1 MTRKTAVTLA
11 ITGAA
16 ALAGAAPVVGQMA
29 MPGHDGQAAAAASA
43 VTINDRGYDPSTIV
57 VAPGGQVAWTNRG
70 AMPHTVTSDTGAFD
84 SGTLM
89 PKAGFDIAAPA
100 AVGTYAYHCTFHA
113 YMHGTVVVST
123 LTLQGPRKAV
133 VFDKAATLHGAVPG
147 GAPGTP
153 VSLQSLRAGTWTPI
167 AATALAADGS
177 FHVRVAHVKKNTTMR
192 AQVGAEIS
200 PSVDVLVS
208 AKVTLKRAP
217 HRTIK
222 VTVRPAKA
230 GVAKLQRLN
239 TDTFRW
245 INVRTVRITKA
256 GRASVKVPT
265 KAGIYRVEL
274 AKTTTMA
281 AADSSSL
288 RYR

>member
-1 MTRKTAVTLA
+1 MTRRTAVTLA

-29 MPGHDGQAAAAASA
+29 MPEHAGQTALAPT
-43 VTINDRGYDPSTIV
+43 VTINDSGYAPSTIV

-84 SGTLM
+84 SGTLV
-89 PKAGFDIAAPA
+89 PKARFDLAAPA
-100 AVGTYAYHCTFHA
+100 VTGTYAYHCTFHA
-113 YMHGTVVVST
+113 FMHGTLVVST
-123 LTLQGPRKAV
+123 LTLEGPRKAV
-133 VFDKAATLHGAVPG
+133 LFNKVATLHGAVPG

-153 VSLQSLRAGTWTPI
+153 VTIASFRAGAWTPVTT
-167 AATALAADGS
+167 TALAADGS
-177 FHVRVAHVKKNTTMR
+177 YHARVTHLKRNTTVR
-192 AQVGAEIS
+192 AQVGDQIS

-208 AKVTLKRAP
+208 AKVTLKRAG
-217 HRTIK
+217 HRTFK

-230 GVAKLQRLN
+230 GRAKLQRLN

-245 INVRTVRITKA
+245 ANLRTVRISRA
-256 GRASVKVPT
+256 GRATVKVP
-265 KAGIYRVEL
+265 KAGIFRIETV
-274 AKTTTMA
+274 ATKTMA
-281 AADSSSL
+281 AADSPSL

>member
-1 MTRKTAVTLA
+1 MTRRTAVTLA

-16 ALAGAAPVVGQMA
+16 ALAGAAPVVGQTA
-29 MPGHDGQAAAAASA
+29 MPGHDGQAAVAAPA

-57 VAPGGQVAWTNRG
+57 VAPGGQVSWTNRG
-70 AMPHTVTSDTGAFD
+70 ALPHTVTSDTGVFD

-89 PKAGFDIAAPA
+89 PKAGFSIAAPA

-113 YMHGTVVVST
+113 YMQGTVVVST
-123 LTLQGPRKAV
+123 LTLEGPRKAV
-133 VFDKAATLHGAVPG
+133 AFNKVATLHGAAPG

-153 VSLQSLRAGTWTPI
+153 VTLQTLRAGTWTPVVT
-167 AATALAADGS
+167 TALAADGT
-177 FHVRVAHVKKNTTMR
+177 FHARVTHLKTNTTVR
-192 AQVGAEIS
+192 ARLGDEIS

-208 AKVTLKRAP
+208 AKVTLKRAA
-217 HRTIK
+217 HRAIK

-245 INVRTVRITKA
+245 INVRTVRITRA
-256 GRASVKVPT
+256 GRATVKVPN
-265 KAGIYRVEL
+265 KAGIYRIEL
-274 AKTTTMA
+274 AKTKTMA
-281 AADSSSL
+281 ATDSPSL